1 MATGDLDAFFPA
13 ATREYAPI
21 VDEVWKDSAIQETYK
36 RREELHCLPEVA
48 KYFLDRAIEISSN
61 EYEPSE
67 KDILYAEGVTQSNGL
82 AFMEFSFD
90 DRSAMS
96 ELYNE
101 NYECPPPLTK
111 YQLIRINS
119 KGLSEGCK
127 WLEMFEDV
135 RAVIFCVALSDYD
148 QMWAQGNGLLC
159 NKMLASRDLFES
171 LVRHPCF
178 RNTPFV
184 LLLNK
189 YDAFEAKINQVPLSV
204 CEWLKDFSPVKPH
217 GNIQSLAQQAYYY
230 AAVKFKELYSS
241 ITGEKLFVA
250 QTRARE
256 GISVDEAFKYIREI
270 LKWDDEKR

>member
-1 MATGDLDAFFPA
+1 
-13 ATREYAPI
+13 
-21 VDEVWKDSAIQETYK
+21 
-36 RREELHCLPEVA
+36 
-48 KYFLDRAIEISSN
+48 
-61 EYEPSE
+61 
-67 KDILYAEGVTQSNGL
+67 
-82 AFMEFSFD
+82 
-90 DRSAMS
+90 
-96 ELYNE
+96 
-101 NYECPPPLTK
+101 
-111 YQLIRINS
+111 
-119 KGLSEGCK
+119 
-127 WLEMFEDV
+127 MFEDV

-171 LVRHPCF
+171 LLRHPCF

-217 GNIQSLAQQAYYY
+217 GNMQSLAQQAYYY
-230 AAVKFKELYSS
+230 VAVKFKELYSS

-256 GISVDEAFKYIREI
+256 GASVDEAFKYIREI
-270 LKWDDEKR
+270 LKWDDEKNDNFFAINGDDSFYSTEMSSSPYVRQE